1 MAKHRDSR
9 GRDSRGRWV
18 KGQSGNAGGRPRGS
32 VSLTALLRAALAETD
47 GKAKKV
53 KARLVIDVLI
63 AEALGGNLRAVEAIL
78 DRIDGPASRTVID
91 NGVME
96 DIETL
101 REHLSDDA

>member
-1 MAKHRDSR
+1 
-9 GRDSRGRWV
+9 
-18 KGQSGNAGGRPRGS
+18 
-32 VSLTALLRAALAETD
+32 LRAALAETD